1 MLMRDLRTFGLL
13 FESLAVR
20 DLEIYGEALGAKLY
34 HYQDY
39 DNDEFDAVLQFP
51 DSTWCAFEVKYNP
64 DDIETAARQLVK
76 TSKKFVHNPPKA
88 LAVIVGK
95 HGIAHRREDGVYVL
109 PLTSLKP

>member
-1 MLMRDLRTFGLL
+1 MFGTFERDRF
-13 FESLAVR
+13 VR
-20 DLEIYGEALGAKLY
+20 REGYRERLIDRNVELY
-34 HYQDY
+34 LST
-39 DNDEFDAVLQFP
+39 FDAVLQFP

>member
-1 MLMRDLRTFGLL
+1 M
-13 FESLAVR
+13 
-20 DLEIYGEALGAKLY
+20 
-34 HYQDY
+34 
-39 DNDEFDAVLQFP
+39 
-51 DSTWCAFEVKYNP
+51 
-64 DDIETAARQLVK
+64 K

>member
-20 DLEIYGEALGAKLY
+20 DLEIYGESLGAKLY

-51 DSTWCAFEVKYNP
+51 DASWCAFEVKFNP
-64 DDIETAARQLVK
+64 ADVDAAAAELVRIAG
-76 TSKKFVHNPPKA
+76 KFTNNPPRS
-88 LAVIVGK
+88 LAVVVGK
-95 HGIAHRREDGVYVL
+95 QGFAHRRADGVYVL
-109 PLTSLKP
+109 PIAALRP